1 MNRTTRI
8 RRIGIFDSGAG
19 GLTVLKELRASFQG
33 IRFYYLGDTARL
45 PYGTKSG
52 ETIIRY
58 TIQNT
63 RFLLSKKI
71 DLLIVACNTASAYA
85 LEQLRQSVN
94 IPVIGVIEPGADRAV
109 ASSGSGRIGVIGT
122 RATIGSGAYQK
133 RIQDQSPEA
142 VVAARPAPLLV
153 PLVEEGVTDGPI
165 AESVIRMYLDPLK
178 DEGID
183 TLVLGCTHYP
193 ALTRTIGS
201 LYPHWT
207 LVDSATP
214 IRDTIEREWTLDP
227 DGGRVEIYV
236 TDYPENFALLSQ
248 RFLEGEFDR
257 IEHIDLQKLW
267 RTRNGKNR

>member
-1 MNRTTRI
+1 MKNAARI

-19 GLTVLKELRASFQG
+19 GLTVLKALRASFHG
-33 IRFYYLGDTARL
+33 IQFYYLGDTARL

-85 LEQLRQSVN
+85 LEELQQFVN

-109 ASSGSGRIGVIGT
+109 SCSASRRIGVIGT
-122 RATIGSGAYQK
+122 RATIGSGSYQK
-133 RIQDQSPEA
+133 RILARDPGA
-142 VVAARPAPLLV
+142 FVAARPAPLLV
-153 PLVEEGVTDGPI
+153 PLVEEGVVNGPI
-165 AESVIRMYLDPLK
+165 AESVIRMYLDPLQK
-178 DEGID
+178 ESID

-193 ALTRTIGS
+193 ALADTIGS
-201 LYPHWT
+201 LYPEWT

-267 RTRNGKNR
+267 RTRNAKNR

>member
-1 MNRTTRI
+1 MAVNGRI

-19 GLTVLKELRASFQG
+19 GLTVLKELRSAFPG

-85 LEQLRQSVN
+85 LSELEELVD
-94 IPVIGVIEPGADRAV
+94 IPVIGVIEPGSDRAV
-109 ASSGSGRIGVIGT
+109 ADSRNGNIGVIGT

-133 RIQDQSPEA
+133 RILSRSPDA
-142 VVAARPAPLLV
+142 HVIARAAPLLV
-153 PLVEEGVTDGPI
+153 PLVEEGVVDGPI
-165 AESVIRMYLDPLK
+165 AESIIRMYLDPLR
-178 DEGID
+178 EENID

-193 ALTRTIGS
+193 ALAYTIAS
-201 LYPHWT
+201 LYPDWK

-214 IRDTIEREWTLDP
+214 IRDAIARDWLLDP
-227 DGGRVEIYV
+227 DNGRVEIYV

-267 RTRNGKNR
+267 RTRNAKNR